1 MPTTHRNHQ
10 EAYANIRF
18 MQESVERLLI
28 ASKDWKPDDAERGE
42 KTLIRLEKQIE
53 RTKAEMLASR

>member
-1 MPTTHRNHQ
+1 MLTTHRNHQ
-10 EAYANIRF
+10 EAYSHIRF

-42 KTLIRLEKQIE
+42 KTIVKLELQIA
-53 RTKAEMLASR
+53 RTKAELQLKQ

>member
-10 EAYANIRF
+10 EAYSNIRF

-28 ASKDWKPDDAERGE
+28 ASKDWKPDDAVRGE
-42 KTLIRLEKQIE
+42 ATLIRLDKQIE
-53 RTKAEMLASR
+53 RAKAEMLASR